1 MFLEQA
7 NQTRRSF
14 LTRSAAAASTLAFP
28 FVSTRSVLG
37 ANDRLNI
44 AGIGC
49 GGKGKADLT
58 FCQAQNIVA
67 LVDVDHKH
75 GGEMMET
82 FSKAR
87 RFKDYRV
94 MDNGTLQWLPLTR
107 NRCTGVVANL

>member
-14 LTRSAAAASTLAFP
+14 LARSATASTLAFP

-58 FCQAQNIVA
+58 FCQSQNIVA

-75 GGEMMET
+75 GGE
-82 FSKAR
+82 
-87 RFKDYRV
+87 
-94 MDNGTLQWLPLTR
+94 
-107 NRCTGVVANL
+107 